1 MSRTWTLIT
10 LAAVALG
17 AIAPATRAATVA
29 DTKGGEVKALSI
41 VPAAGRAEVVIAVDG
56 SVDLEDFA
64 LSGPPRIVLDMHG
77 ATFTGAAR
85 LYDKVPRG
93 GITNIRIAQYRPDVV
108 RVVIEL
114 DADHKYT
121 VTRGTDAVRLT
132 IDGVPGVAGGTFGAW
147 RTVPQ
152 ITAASLGSNAQAAA
166 DAISNGSNPQ
176 LSGRT
181 HVEAAHQKAFVS
193 SSSQPRITVTYVDAD
208 IRDVIA
214 AFALFSGRTI
224 VVGKG
229 VTGTVTAE
237 VRDQPWDV
245 ALRAILQSQGLAAK
259 EDADGIITVDS
270 FDNIGKQQASEPLTT
285 QIVSVNYARA
295 SSLIASIHSLL
306 SKDCGG
312 IGSGGGNGGGTVQAS
327 PGYGGACSARG
338 DVTFDSSSNR
348 LIITDVS
355 SRLQDIA
362 NYVRDLDIRTP
373 QVAIKAKI
381 IAVNRSSIQDIGV
394 SYDLGTATTF
404 FNKLVQ
410 RPDPTTFQPVD
421 TNGDGV
427 PDGVSAQSYPQNKT
441 VVNIGGNELAAITN
455 ANQRVVNPALQL
467 LYTTTIGKF
476 DLTAFIDALQETSLA
491 DVQAEPSVVTLDNKK
506 AELMVGSEIPI
517 RIIDVGSLTQ
527 GGSQATA
534 PRATVAFKETGIILN
549 VTPHITNNR
558 QILLTVHAERSIVT
572 PASTDLGYTID
583 KQRADNEVLVGDGE
597 TAVIGGLTDSHVLQD
612 KTGIPILV
620 DLPFIGKL
628 FGETKTEETKND
640 LIILITPH
648 IVDEGEALG
657 PPGSER

>member
-1 MSRTWTLIT
+1 MSRTRILIT
-10 LAAVALG
+10 LAAAALS
-17 AIAPATRAATVA
+17 AYAPASRAATTGDA
-29 DTKGGEVKALSI
+29 STGGTVKALSI

-56 SVDLEDFA
+56 SVDVQDFA
-64 LSGPPRIVLDMHG
+64 LSDPPRIILDLNG
-77 ATFTGAAR
+77 ATFTGASR

-93 GITNIRIAQYRPDVV
+93 GVTNIRVAQYRPDVV

-114 DADHKYT
+114 DGDHKYT
-121 VTRGTDAVRLT
+121 LTRAAGAVHVA
-132 IDGVPGVAGGTFGAW
+132 IDGAPTGNFASWQTTPAISAVVPA
-147 RTVPQ
+147 
-152 ITAASLGSNAQAAA
+152 AAA
-166 DAISNGSNPQ
+166 DASAPRTT
-176 LSGRT
+176 GRT
-181 HVEAAHQKAFVS
+181 HVEPVHLTAFSAATS

-270 FDNIGKQQASEPLTT
+270 FDNIGKQQAAEPLTT
-285 QIVSVNYARA
+285 QIVSVHFARA
-295 SSLIASIHSLL
+295 SSLMQSIKSLL

-312 IGSGGGNGGGTVQAS
+312 IATGGSNAGTVQAS
-327 PGYGGACSARG
+327 PGYGGACASRG
-338 DVTFDSSSNR
+338 DVTFDSASNR

-362 NYVRDLDIRTP
+362 NYIRDLYIRTP

-381 IAVNRSSIQDIGV
+381 IEISRTSLQDIGI
-394 SYDLGTATTF
+394 SYDLGTANTF

-410 RPDPTTFQPVD
+410 RPDPSTFQPVD

-427 PDGVSAQSYPQNKT
+427 PDAITSQGYPRNET
-441 VVNIGGNELAAITN
+441 IVNIGGNELAMVTN
-455 ANQRVVNPALQL
+455 ANQRVVNPALEL
-467 LYTTTIGKF
+467 LFTTSIGKF
-476 DLTAFIDALQETSLA
+476 NLTAFIDALQETRLA

-506 AELMVGSEIPI
+506 AEIMSGQEVPI
-517 RIIDVGSLTQ
+517 RVVDVGSLTQ
-527 GGSQATA
+527 GGNQATA
-534 PRATVAFKETGIILN
+534 PRATVAFKETGIILQ

-558 QILLTVHAERSIVT
+558 QILLMVHAERSIVT
-572 PASTDLGYTID
+572 PASADLGYVID
-583 KQRADNEVLVGDGE
+583 KQRADNELLVADGE
-597 TAVIGGLTDSHVLQD
+597 TAVIGGLTDSHVNQD

-628 FGETKTEETKND
+628 FGETRTEEVKDD
-640 LIILITPH
+640 LIILVTPH

-657 PPGSER
+657 APGSER

>member
-1 MSRTWTLIT
+1 MSRIWTLVGIAVVT
-10 LAAVALG
+10 LGFKTPAPIDATTDAA
-17 AIAPATRAATVA
+17 
-29 DTKGGEVKALSI
+29 KGGEVRALSI
-41 VPAAGRAEVVIAVDG
+41 VPASGRAEVVIAVDG
-56 SVDLEDFA
+56 SVDVSDFA
-64 LSGPPRIVLDMHG
+64 LASPARIILDLKG
-77 ATFTGAAR
+77 AKFTGSSR

-93 GITNIRIAQYRPDVV
+93 GITNVRIAQYREDVV

-114 DADHKYT
+114 DGDHKYT
-121 VTRGTDAVRLT
+121 LKRGADDVRLT
-132 IDGVPGVAGGTFGAW
+132 IDGVATGTFVAWATTPSIAAAPAADYAAGGSD
-147 RTVPQ
+147 R
-152 ITAASLGSNAQAAA
+152 I
-166 DAISNGSNPQ
+166 
-176 LSGRT
+176 LSG
-181 HVEAAHQKAFVS
+181 HANVKAARQSAFVS

-270 FDNIGKQQASEPLTT
+270 FDNLGKQQASEPLTT
-285 QIVSVNYARA
+285 QMISLNYARA
-295 SSLIASIHSLL
+295 ASLLPSVKGLL
-306 SKDCGG
+306 SKECAGLGYGG
-312 IGSGGGNGGGTVQAS
+312 ANAGTVQNS
-327 PGYGGACSARG
+327 PGYGNSGCTSRG
-338 DVTFDSSSNR
+338 DVSFDSASNR
-348 LIITDVS
+348 LIVTDVG
-355 SRLQDIA
+355 SRLLDMI
-362 NYVRDLDIRTP
+362 NYIRDLDVRTP

-381 IAVNRSSIQDIGV
+381 IEVNRTSIQDIGV
-394 SYDLGTATTF
+394 SYDLGTANTF

-410 RPDPTTFQPVD
+410 RPDPSTFQPVD
-421 TNGDGV
+421 SNGDGV
-427 PDGVSAQSYPQNKT
+427 PDGVSGKGYPTNQT
-441 VVNIGGNELAAITN
+441 VVDIGGNSLAMITN

-467 LYTTTIGKF
+467 LFTTTIGKF
-476 DLTAFIDALQETSLA
+476 NLTAFIDALQETRLA

-506 AELMVGSEIPI
+506 AEIMSGQEIPI
-517 RIIDVGSLTQ
+517 RIVDVGSLTT
-527 GGSQATA
+527 GGAVATA
-534 PRATVAFKETGIILN
+534 PRSTVAYKETGIILT

-558 QILLTVHAERSIVT
+558 QVLLIVHAERSVVT
-572 PASTDLGYTID
+572 PASADLGYVID

-612 KTGIPILV
+612 KTGIPILI

-628 FGETKTEETKND
+628 FGETRTEETKND

-657 PPGSER
+657 PPGTTP

>member
-1 MSRTWTLIT
+1 MSRTWTLVT
-10 LAAVALG
+10 LAAAALG
-17 AIAPATRAATVA
+17 AIAPATRAATTDEA
-29 DTKGGEVKALSI
+29 KGGEVRALSI

-56 SVDLEDFA
+56 SVDLQDFA
-64 LSGPPRIVLDMHG
+64 LSGPPRIVLDLHG
-77 ATFTGAAR
+77 ATFTGSAR
-85 LYDKVPRG
+85 LYDKIPRG
-93 GITNIRIAQYRPDVV
+93 GITNIRVAQYRPDVV

-114 DADHKYT
+114 DSDHKYT
-121 VTRGTDAVRLT
+121 MTRGPDAVRLT
-132 IDGVPGVAGGTFGAW
+132 IDGVPGSSFASWHTA
-147 RTVPQ
+147 PQ
-152 ITAASLGSNAQAAA
+152 IAAAGNTAAANAG
-166 DAISNGSNPQ
+166 DVSNPQ
-176 LSGRT
+176 LTGRAS
-181 HVEAAHQKAFVS
+181 VKAAYRKVFVS

-270 FDNIGKQQASEPLTT
+270 FDNIGKQQAAEPLTT

-295 SSLIASIHSLL
+295 ASLIGSIKSLL
-306 SKDCGG
+306 SKECGPG
-312 IGSGGGNGGGTVQAS
+312 GGGTSQPS
-327 PGYGGACSARG
+327 PGYGSNCGLRG
-338 DVTFDSSSNR
+338 DVTFDSASNR

-381 IAVNRSSIQDIGV
+381 IAVNRTSIQDIGV
-394 SYDLGTATTF
+394 SYDLGTASTF

-427 PDGVSAQSYPQNKT
+427 PDAVVGKGYPRQQT
-441 VVNIGGNELAAITN
+441 IVGLGGTSMAAVTN
-455 ANQRVVNPALQL
+455 ANQRVTNPALEL

-476 DLTAFIDALQETSLA
+476 NLTAFIDALQETRLA

-506 AELMVGSEIPI
+506 AEIMVGSEIPI
-517 RIIDVGSLTQ
+517 RVVDIGSLSQ
-527 GGSQATA
+527 GGAVATA
-534 PRATVAFKETGIILN
+534 PRATVAYKETGIILN

-572 PASTDLGYTID
+572 PASADLGYVID

-597 TAVIGGLTDSHVLQD
+597 TAVIAGLTDSHVSQD

-628 FGETKTEETKND
+628 FGETRTEETKND

-648 IVDEGEALG
+648 IIDEGEALG

>member
-1 MSRTWTLIT
+1 MSRIWTLVGIAVVT
-10 LAAVALG
+10 MGFKTPAPHDATTDAA
-17 AIAPATRAATVA
+17 
-29 DTKGGEVKALSI
+29 KGGEVRALSI
-41 VPAAGRAEVVIAVDG
+41 VPASGRAEVVIAVDG
-56 SVDLEDFA
+56 SVDVSDFA
-64 LSGPPRIVLDMHG
+64 LASPARIILDLKG
-77 ATFTGAAR
+77 AKFTGTSR

-93 GITNIRIAQYRPDVV
+93 GITNVRIAQYREDVV

-114 DADHKYT
+114 DGDHKYT
-121 VTRGTDAVRLT
+121 MKRGADDVRLT
-132 IDGVPGVAGGTFGAW
+132 IDGAPAGSFGTWA
-147 RTVPQ
+147 TTPS
-152 ITAASLGSNAQAAA
+152 IAAA
-166 DAISNGSNPQ
+166 PAADYASGGSERILGGHAN
-176 LSGRT
+176 
-181 HVEAAHQKAFVS
+181 VKAARQTNFIS

-270 FDNIGKQQASEPLTT
+270 FDNLGKQQASEPLTT
-285 QIVSVNYARA
+285 QMISLNYARA
-295 SSLIASIHSLL
+295 ASLLPSVRGLL
-306 SKDCGG
+306 SKECAGLGYGG
-312 IGSGGGNGGGTVQAS
+312 SNSGTVQNS
-327 PGYGGACSARG
+327 PGYGNSGCSSRG
-338 DVTFDSSSNR
+338 DVSFDSASNR
-348 LIITDVS
+348 LIVTDVG
-355 SRLQDIA
+355 SRLLDMI
-362 NYVRDLDIRTP
+362 NYIRDLDVRTP

-381 IAVNRSSIQDIGV
+381 IEVDRTSIQDIGV
-394 SYDLGTATTF
+394 SYDLGTANTF

-410 RPDPTTFQPVD
+410 RPDPSTFQPVD
-421 TNGDGV
+421 SNGDGV
-427 PDGVSAQSYPQNKT
+427 PDGVSGKGYPTNQT
-441 VVNIGGNELAAITN
+441 VVDIGGNSLAMITN

-467 LYTTTIGKF
+467 LFTTTIGKF
-476 DLTAFIDALQETSLA
+476 NLTAFIDALQETRLA

-506 AELMVGSEIPI
+506 AEIMSGQEIPI
-517 RIIDVGSLTQ
+517 RIVDVGSLTT
-527 GGSQATA
+527 GGAVATA
-534 PRATVAFKETGIILN
+534 PRSTVAYKETGIILT

-558 QILLTVHAERSIVT
+558 QVLLVVHAERSVVT
-572 PASTDLGYTID
+572 PASADLGYVID

-628 FGETKTEETKND
+628 FGETRTEETKND

-657 PPGSER
+657 PPGSEH

>member
-1 MSRTWTLIT
+1 MSRIRTLVS
-10 LAAVALG
+10 LAAAALG
-17 AIAPATRAATVA
+17 AIAPATRAATM
-29 DTKGGEVKALSI
+29 DGGKGGEVRALSI

-56 SVDLEDFA
+56 SVDVQDFA
-64 LSGPPRIVLDMHG
+64 LSGPPRIVLDLHG

-93 GITNIRIAQYRPDVV
+93 GITNIRVAQYRDDVV

-114 DADHKYT
+114 DGDHKYT
-121 VTRGTDAVRLT
+121 IQRSSDAVRLT
-132 IDGVPGVAGGTFGAW
+132 LDGTTTANFAAW
-147 RTVPQ
+147 RTAPVLAGA
-152 ITAASLGSNAQAAA
+152 TRVAAAA
-166 DAISNGSNPQ
+166 DISSVRAPAPARSRVEPVH
-176 LSGRT
+176 LS
-181 HVEAAHQKAFVS
+181 AFAS

-224 VVGKG
+224 VVGKN

-270 FDNIGKQQASEPLTT
+270 FDNIGKQQAMEPLTT

-295 SSLIASIHSLL
+295 ASLIASLKSLL
-306 SKDCGG
+306 SKDCG
-312 IGSGGGNGGGTVQAS
+312 SGVGNTGGMNSGTVQPTA
-327 PGYGGACSARG
+327 GYGGGCAARG
-338 DVTFDSSSNR
+338 DVSFDSASNR
-348 LIITDVS
+348 LIITDVA

-381 IAVNRSSIQDIGV
+381 IEVNRTSIQDIGV

-427 PDGVSAQSYPQNKT
+427 PDGVAAQNYPRQQN
-441 VVNIGGNELAAITN
+441 VVNIGGNELAMVTN
-455 ANQRVVNPALQL
+455 ANQRVVNPALSV
-467 LYTTTIGKF
+467 LYTTTIGNYA
-476 DLTAFIDALQETSLA
+476 LTAFIDALQETRLA

-506 AELMVGSEIPI
+506 AEIMSGQEVPLRVV
-517 RIIDVGSLTQ
+517 DVGSLTQ
-527 GGSQATA
+527 GGNQATA
-534 PRATVAFKETGIILN
+534 PRATVAFKETGIILQ

-572 PASTDLGYTID
+572 PASADLGYVID
-583 KQRADNEVLVGDGE
+583 KQRADNELLVGDGE
-597 TAVIGGLTDSHVLQD
+597 TAVIGGLTDSHVSQD

-628 FGETKTEETKND
+628 FGETRTEEVKDD
-640 LIILITPH
+640 LIILVTPH
-648 IVDEGEALG
+648 IVDEGESLG

>member
-1 MSRTWTLIT
+1 MSRTGTLLT
-10 LAAVALG
+10 LAVLALG
-17 AIAPATRAATVA
+17 AIAPASHAATTDDA
-29 DTKGGEVKALSI
+29 KKGGEVRALSI
-41 VPAAGRAEVVIAVDG
+41 VPASGRAEVVIAVDG
-56 SVDLEDFA
+56 SVDVEDFA
-64 LSGPPRIVLDMHG
+64 LSDPPRIILDLNG
-77 ATFTGAAR
+77 ATFTGATR

-93 GITNIRIAQYRPDVV
+93 GITNIRVAQYKPNVV

-114 DADHKYT
+114 DGVHKYAL
-121 VTRGTDAVRLT
+121 TRASGAVHVA
-132 IDGVPGVAGGTFGAW
+132 IDGDPKGNFASWATTPSIAPAGRVASDASSTNDSRRFSS
-147 RTVPQ
+147 RTV
-152 ITAASLGSNAQAAA
+152 LGENYS
-166 DAISNGSNPQ
+166 SK
-176 LSGRT
+176 
-181 HVEAAHQKAFVS
+181 VVS
-193 SSSQPRITVTYVDAD
+193 STSAQPRITVTYVDAD

-295 SSLIASIHSLL
+295 ASLMESVKSLL
-306 SKDCGG
+306 AKDCGAN
-312 IGSGGGNGGGTVQAS
+312 IGNMGGSNAGTIQAS
-327 PGYGGACSARG
+327 PGYGGGNCAARG
-338 DVTFDSSSNR
+338 NVSFDSASNR
-348 LIITDVS
+348 LIITEVS

-362 NYVRDLDIRTP
+362 NYIRDLDIRTP

-381 IAVNRSSIQDIGV
+381 IEISRTSIQDIGL
-394 SYDLGTATTF
+394 SYDLGTANTF

-410 RPDPTTFQPVD
+410 RPDPSTFQPVD

-427 PDGVSAQSYPQNKT
+427 PDAISSQGYPRQQT
-441 VVNIGGNELAAITN
+441 VVNIGGNELAMVTN
-455 ANQRVVNPALQL
+455 AEQRVVNPALEL
-467 LYTTTIGKF
+467 LFTTSIGKF
-476 DLTAFIDALQETSLA
+476 NLTAFIDALQETRLA

-506 AELMVGSEIPI
+506 AEIMSGQEVPI
-517 RIIDVGSLTQ
+517 RVVDVGSLTQ

-534 PRATVAFKETGIILN
+534 PRATVAFKETGIILQ

-572 PASTDLGYTID
+572 PASADLGYVID
-583 KQRADNEVLVGDGE
+583 KQRADNELLVGDGE
-597 TAVIGGLTDSHVLQD
+597 TAVIGGLTDSHVNQD

-628 FGETKTEETKND
+628 FGETRTEETKDD
-640 LIILITPH
+640 LIILVTPH